1 MIKKTDKLCFVGHSL
16 GPLFILHAVTKYNL
30 HLDSAIFVSPFLDK
44 LQRSWQIDHVNS
56 SFYKIDFD
64 FDLIKKLIPTS
75 YVIYSDDDPYVHK
88 NYSLMFAHALGSS
101 TILVKRGGHMNSEVN
116 LNEFSLVFDLCLTR
130 LDLPLYQR
138 YLMTRQKLGAI
149 NYVESTKGNVVK
161 LAAKDAL
168 DEGVFRW
175 RYMEKYGFVTLFTGI
190 MSFWDPKS
198 QYMQDARKAAK
209 RAELTRVIIAEK
221 ESDLKNP
228 VLHEQVK
235 LDLVAGI
242 RVYLCF
248 YKDIQDVVPEPDFGV
263 FDDSYVCIVPFDKEK
278 QTVGTIELNS
288 QEKVVQQALEWR
300 KYIVDRAQK
309 IESAKDLERFAN
321 RS

>member
-1 MIKKTDKLCFVGHSL
+1 
-16 GPLFILHAVTKYNL
+16 
-30 HLDSAIFVSPFLDK
+30 
-44 LQRSWQIDHVNS
+44 
-56 SFYKIDFD
+56 
-64 FDLIKKLIPTS
+64 
-75 YVIYSDDDPYVHK
+75 
-88 NYSLMFAHALGSS
+88 
-101 TILVKRGGHMNSEVN
+101 
-116 LNEFSLVFDLCLTR
+116 
-130 LDLPLYQR
+130 
-138 YLMTRQKLGAI
+138 MTRQKLGAI